1 MRRELTSPTL
11 SFPCESSFSR
21 GRVFSFLPRRGTPP
35 RARESHPPRVN
46 SARTRRALDGRVLT
60 RPELRGKNESGTG
73 TRFRTSTNHQ
83 SLLLSSFSSLLFRL
97 FCHSRQPL
105 LRPIVLRYS
114 FSSRF
119 KPASSPIHANVLPLR
134 LQRHLPYNY
143 NPCPLHS
150 AGSSHTT
157 YVPRASELV
166 ATAGRSL
173 DYAPSLFHHHP
184 TATLAYTLSFSLS
197 LSLSVFLS
205 ALMAILSPLFSPS
218 PALPPPPSPFA
229 HPLPARS
236 SLSRQ
241 QSLSSS
247 SITSAPFYISLS
259 PSRLSNY
266 HQTVSFRYTD
276 VVSSVERSLP
286 LTLALMT

>member
-1 MRRELTSPTL
+1 MEPGPVFVPALT
-11 SFPCESSFSR
+11 
-21 GRVFSFLPRRGTPP
+21 
-35 RARESHPPRVN
+35 
-46 SARTRRALDGRVLT
+46 
-60 RPELRGKNESGTG
+60 
-73 TRFRTSTNHQ
+73 TNHFF
-83 SLLLSSFSSLLFRL
+83 SLPSLLFRL

-218 PALPPPPSPFA
+218 PAFPPPPPSPFA